1 MRSNRN
7 KSTINKPNSL
17 ENATAEQNRIAKEV
31 DLDAISDSIYKG
43 NKIVIVDNEDP
54 YNGKEE
60 YEVRY
65 SLRKLYH
72 NKCAYCEKTEYKPDV
87 EHYRPK
93 KRITK
98 VVGNGYYW
106 LCYEWT
112 NLLPACSECNSKN
125 GKWNQ
130 FPVLAQRVTAPTFL
144 ADGNLDFSDCLA
156 DSGYLQ
162 RERPFLLHPEV
173 DIPENYFRL
182 NWGNGELIGIDS
194 EGRGNQTIEICD
206 LQRGNLIVKRER
218 IISDFTKHIMRI
230 FEDFRNDDTSVD
242 KLERKILENFVF
254 LLEETN
260 PEIEYSLV
268 YVCIYRNFE
277 DFVNICLTELDFAEK
292 LLLLQLFEDIQGIIE
307 I

>member
-7 KSTINKPNSL
+7 KNTINKPISL
-17 ENATAEQNRIAKEV
+17 VNAATEQNRIAKEV
-31 DLDAISDSIYKG
+31 DLDAISGDIYKG
-43 NKIVIVDNEDP
+43 NKIVIVDNKDP

-60 YEVRY
+60 YEIRY
-65 SLRKLYH
+65 ILRKLYH

-98 VVGNGYYW
+98 VIGNGYYW

-130 FPVLAQRVTAPTFL
+130 FPVLGQRVSSPLFL
-144 ADGNLDFSDCLA
+144 ADGNLDFSACLA
-156 DSGYLQ
+156 NSVHLQ

-182 NWGNGELIGIDS
+182 NWENGELIGIDS

-206 LQRGNLIVKRER
+206 LQRGNLIVKREV
-218 IISDFTKHIMRI
+218 IIHDFTKRIMSI
-230 FEDFRNDDTSVD
+230 FEDFRNNDISV
-242 KLERKILENFVF
+242 KALERKILENLVF
-254 LLEETN
+254 LIEKTN
-260 PEIEYSLV
+260 INTEHSLV
-268 YVCIYRNFE
+268 YLCLCRYFGDFTNVC
-277 DFVNICLTELDFAEK
+277 LAELNSIEK
-292 LLLLQLFEDIQGIIE
+292 LLLLELFEQIKTIIVF
-307 I
+307 

>member
-7 KSTINKPNSL
+7 KSTINKPISL
-17 ENATAEQNRIAKEV
+17 VNAAAEQNRIAKEV
-31 DLDAISDSIYKG
+31 DLDAISDDIYKG
-43 NKIVIVDNEDP
+43 NKIVIVDDKDP

-60 YEVRY
+60 YEIRY
-65 SLRKLYH
+65 ILRKLYH

-144 ADGNLDFSDCLA
+144 ADGYLDFSDCLA
-156 DSGYLQ
+156 DSAYLQ
-162 RERPFLLHPEV
+162 RERPSLLHPEV
-173 DIPENYFRL
+173 DIPENYFRI
-182 NWGNGELIGIDS
+182 NWENGELIGIDS
-194 EGRGNQTIEICD
+194 EGRGNETIEICD
-206 LQRGNLIVKRER
+206 LQRGNLIVKREV
-218 IISDFTKHIMRI
+218 IIHTFTKRVMEI
-230 FEDFRNDDTSVD
+230 FEDFRNDVISV
-242 KLERKILENFVF
+242 KTLECKILEKLVF

-260 PEIEYSLV
+260 PKIEYSLV
-268 YVCIYRNFE
+268 YVCIYHNFE
-277 DFVNICLTELDFAEK
+277 DFVNICLADLHATER
-292 LLLLQLFEDIQGIIE
+292 LLLRELFEEIKGIIRK
-307 I
+307 